1 MPTDDGQWGISI
13 QSDEDRAIRFFLIE
27 KLPKIPEKFV
37 SKLLWLR
44 KSGIKLKSN
53 KVEMSETKKN

>member
-37 SKLLWLR
+37 SKY
-44 KSGIKLKSN
+44 SEIVIKSN
-53 KVEMSETKKN
+53 DSG